1 MKEIT
6 MRDLIHLCSRFQV
19 KFSVSSSN
27 DGIFYYNFG
36 KVSWAKLPLEQF
48 TYEDFYEVSLHLAA
62 TYPEKVLTNG

>member
-19 KFSVSSSN
+19 KFSV
-27 DGIFYYNFG
+27 
-36 KVSWAKLPLEQF
+36 
-48 TYEDFYEVSLHLAA
+48 EVSLHLAA